1 MAEADDLDD
10 LVGPVDIPEAHVDEA
25 ADLVDILEVQDMGAH
40 LGTLAVQGVQED
52 TPKGGNL
59 RAVEPLP
66 PWMVGRPGI
75 LGALADANIHLVLV
89 GALMGLVGEVLLEGL
104 V

>member
-25 ADLVDILEVQDMGAH
+25 AVLVDILEAQDMGAH
-40 LGTLAVQGVQED
+40 LGILEVQGVQGD
-52 TPKGGNL
+52 TPKEGNL

-66 PWMVGRPGI
+66 PWKVGRPGI

-89 GALMGLVGEVLLEGL
+89 GA
-104 V
+104 